1 MKDKS
6 KNRFHR
12 SDLAVFFSFFRPHL
26 GLFALDMSC
35 AVAVAVIDLAFPYI
49 TRVSMQTLLPEKL
62 YTTFFVIMAAMFAAY
77 ILKGLMYYLITVL
90 GHRMGVYIEAD
101 MRHAVFNHMQ
111 RLSFS
116 FFDRNRTGALMSR
129 ITSDL
134 FEITELAHHGPEDI
148 LISVLTIIGS
158 LIVLAGIEWRLALV
172 LAVCLPLLILFTL
185 SRRVS
190 MKRANIE
197 VKRQTAEINAA
208 IESGISGIRT
218 AKAFAN
224 EQAEDEKFVAANERY
239 KAARS
244 RYFKA
249 MGGFMSGMEFTT
261 SVMQVL
267 VVAAGGALIMGG
279 RMDYVDLVTFSLYVS
294 TFVTPVRKLASF
306 SEVYMQGTAGFS
318 RFLELMRTEPDVQ
331 DAPDAVELRDVKGEV
346 EYRDVSFSYND
357 EAGPVLEHVSLKI
370 APGEKLAVVGPSGG
384 GKTTLCQ
391 LLPRFYDVTEFTT
404 SVMQVLVV
412 AAGGALIMGGRMD
425 YVDLVTF
432 SLYVSTFVTPVRKLA
447 SFSEVYMQGTAGFSR
462 FLELMRTEP
471 DVQDAPDAVELRDVK
486 GEVEYRDVSF
496 SYNDEAGPVLEHVSL
511 KIAPGEKLAVV
522 GPSGGGKTTL
532 CQLLPRF
539 YDVTGG
545 AVLVD
550 GVDVRRVTQDSLRRS
565 IGIIQQDVFI
575 FAGTIRENI
584 RYGRPE
590 ATDAEVVAAAVRAE
604 IHGEIMAMPDGYDSY
619 VGERGVMLS
628 GGQKQRLS
636 IARVFLK
643 NPPILVMDEATSA
656 LDTVTE
662 QRIQASL
669 DELAEG
675 RTSIIIA
682 HRLSTIHGADRIA
695 VIEDERVQELGTHE
709 ELMAQNGVYA
719 GLYRAQTF
727 TEDKDV

>member
-35 AVAVAVIDLAFPYI
+35 AVTVAVIDLAFPYI

-391 LLPRFYDVTEFTT
+391 LLPRFYDVT
-404 SVMQVLVV
+404 
-412 AAGGALIMGGRMD
+412 
-425 YVDLVTF
+425 
-432 SLYVSTFVTPVRKLA
+432 
-447 SFSEVYMQGTAGFSR
+447 
-462 FLELMRTEP
+462 
-471 DVQDAPDAVELRDVK
+471 
-486 GEVEYRDVSF
+486 
-496 SYNDEAGPVLEHVSL
+496 
-511 KIAPGEKLAVV
+511 
-522 GPSGGGKTTL
+522 
-532 CQLLPRF
+532 
-539 YDVTGG
+539 GG